1 MSKVK
6 EMVKAMISKE
16 QLKLLQEQQGKLT
29 EGLRTL
35 GVLDVQKQ
43 NVHGQITELSKE
55 IEDTKKELEEEYG
68 QINIDL
74 TDGSYTDIE
83 KEDAE

>member
-16 QLKLLQEQQGKLT
+16 QLKVVTDQQSKLN
-29 EGLRTL
+29 EILRTL
-35 GVLDVQKQ
+35 GVLDVQKM
-43 NVHGQITELSKE
+43 NLHDKVKEISKE
-55 IEDTKKELEEEYG
+55 IEVTKKELENEYG

-74 TDGSYTDIE
+74 KDGSYTDIE
-83 KEDAE
+83 KEHEK